1 MKNPSNMN
9 ETVTPGNGAASNH
22 SAKGEFHNFI
32 SDMEDLVKATTS
44 LTGEELTEAKAALS
58 ARVVAARQSAEAM
71 GGAIAD
77 QARTT
82 AKATNSFVHE
92 HPWQSIGIGA
102 ALGLLIGVVF
112 ARTK

>member
-9 ETVTPGNGAASNH
+9 ESVTPGNGAATSH
-22 SAKGEFHNFI
+22 STNSEFRNFI
-32 SDMEDLVKATTS
+32 ADVEDLVKATTS

-77 QARTT
+77 QARNT
-82 AKATNSFVHE
+82 AKATNSFVHA
-92 HPWQSIGIGA
+92 HPWQSAGIGA
-102 ALGLLIGVVF
+102 ALGLLLGVVF